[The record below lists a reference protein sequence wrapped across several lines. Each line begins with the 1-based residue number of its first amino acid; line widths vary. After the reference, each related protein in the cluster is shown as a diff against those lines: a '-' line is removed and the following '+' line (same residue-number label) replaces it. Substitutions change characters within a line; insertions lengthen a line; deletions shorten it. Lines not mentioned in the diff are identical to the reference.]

1 MAKIQILVGS
11 VTGTAEALADH
22 LADRLG
28 EAGHHAWVNDNPSL
42 VDLTRDPEEV
52 LLICTSNTG
61 AGDLPEDLHRL
72 YLDLL
77 SQYPAIAG
85 RRYGI
90 INLGDRGYPTFAEA
104 GQTMDA
110 VLADLGAERLGEPFV
125 HDASTGES
133 PEPLAD
139 DWLQDWVNRL

>member
-22 LADRLG
+22 IADRLS
-28 EAGHHAWVNDNPSL
+28 EAGHPTWVNDNPSL
-42 VDLTRDPEEV
+42 TDLTRDPEEV
-52 LLICTSNTG
+52 LLVCTSNTG

-72 YLDLL
+72 YLGLL
-77 SQYPAIAG
+77 TEYPAIAG

-90 INLGDRGYPTFAEA
+90 VNLGDRGYPTFAEA
-104 GQTMDA
+104 GQAMDA
-110 VLADLGAERLGEPFV
+110 VLADLGAQRLGAPLV
-125 HDASTGES
+125 HDASTGEA

-139 DWLQDWVNRL
+139 NWLQAWITHL